1 MKVLIYQ
8 SEYCECTHSKI
19 AGLVITK
26 LKPSISST
34 LSLFFGFFYILLDHV
49 VCRKMG
55 ELLQVV
61 KISKLSITFLVYLTK
76 LRVNCKSLLSLS
88 IYSFVPIKEVLIAF
102 FLKNILM
109 WTGTS
114 LDGSASKWFLCS
126 VISQQSR
133 ITSKPVW
140 ELLRQKSDPASAENR
155 VELIKSDTK
164 TDTLS

>member
-8 SEYCECTHSKI
+8 SKYCECTLTKI
-19 AGLVITK
+19 AGRVITK

-133 ITSKPVW
+133 ITSKPIW
-140 ELLRQKSDPASAENR
+140 ALLRQKSDPASAENR
-155 VELIKSDTK
+155 VHGQIYKK
-164 TDTLS
+164 